1 MMARPWRRRRGRVI
15 TLMRRYYSTRH
26 PLFSLS
32 LSLSLASLY
41 LQVPRARLILLTSSL
56 VINYSVPG
64 HTTNTSAGTNGP
76 ATPVN
81 GFSYVAKKRKEKVVI
96 VEGRGWS
103 SLH

>member
-1 MMARPWRRRRGRVI
+1 VAAATWQS
-15 TLMRRYYSTRH
+15 YYTNATILLHTS
-26 PLFSLS
+26 PSLFALSLSLS